1 MSDLWLSDYE
11 QVADDYIRDC
21 QKVGEEDAEIM
32 ARQTLKSLGLDP
44 HEIDEEIRGLKA

>member
-1 MSDLWLSDYE
+1 MSDLWMIDYE

-44 HEIDEEIRGLKA
+44 PEIDEQINALKA